1 MTCPYCGEAV
11 NHGAT
16 VCKTCHR
23 DIALVVSLQDARHS
37 LEERVVELEAEL
49 AQLRE
54 SGLGKPEEPAV
65 EEPPAPPGII
75 DLVVVYLLLP
85 TVVLIGAHYL
95 LVIKFD
101 ARLVWLRT
109 ASIALP
115 AVFGLMLEHKLQP
128 RWFVALG
135 FGAVVALAAVFGMS
149 TMVHFTDG
157 DPILPESAVDWRET
171 LEYSVSIALSYLLGS
186 LLAAGARPL
195 KLKGKSRN
203 AVMAKLATFM
213 AKHVSG
219 RKGEPMEAR
228 IQRMVKLIQLV
239 VSASTAIGA
248 IYTGF
253 KNVL

>member
-1 MTCPYCGEAV
+1 VSCPYCGEPV
-11 NHGAT
+11 NHGAS

-23 DIALVVSLQDARHS
+23 DIALVVSLQEAKHA
-37 LEERVVELEAEL
+37 LEDRVNELEAEL

-54 SGLGKPEEPAV
+54 GGAAVAAEPVV
-65 EEPPAPPGII
+65 EEPPKPPGIVDI
-75 DLVVVYLLLP
+75 VVVYLLLP

-101 ARLVWLRT
+101 ARLAWLRA

-115 AVFGLMLEHKLQP
+115 ALFGLVLGHKLRP

-135 FGAVVALAAVFGMS
+135 LGAVVALASVFGMS

-157 DPILPESAVDWRET
+157 DPILPASAVDWRET

-186 LLAAGARPL
+186 LLAAIARPL
-195 KLKGKSRN
+195 KLKGKSKN
-203 AVMAKLATFM
+203 AAMAKLATFM
-213 AKHVSG
+213 AKHVAG

-228 IQRMVKLIQLV
+228 IQRMVKLIQLG

>member
-1 MTCPYCGEAV
+1 MTCPYCGETV
-11 NHGAT
+11 NHGAA
-16 VCKTCHR
+16 VCKTCRR
-23 DIALVVSLQDARHS
+23 DITLVVSLQNEKQT
-37 LEERVVELEAEL
+37 LEDRVAELESEL
-49 AQLRE
+49 AVLRE
-54 SGLGKPEEPAV
+54 RGAVEAEAQAV
-65 EEPPAPPGII
+65 EEPPQPPGIL
-75 DLVVVYLLLP
+75 DLVVIFLLLP

-101 ARLVWLRT
+101 ARLVWLRA

-115 AVFGLMLEHKLQP
+115 AVFGLMLERKLHP
-128 RWFVALG
+128 RWYVVLG

-157 DPILPESAVDWRET
+157 DPILPESPVDWRET

-186 LLAAGARPL
+186 LLASAARPL
-195 KLKGKSRN
+195 KMKGRSKN
-203 AVMAKLATFM
+203 AAMAKLATFM

-219 RKGEPMEAR
+219 RKGEPMEVR
-228 IQRMVKLIQLV
+228 IQRMVKLIQLA